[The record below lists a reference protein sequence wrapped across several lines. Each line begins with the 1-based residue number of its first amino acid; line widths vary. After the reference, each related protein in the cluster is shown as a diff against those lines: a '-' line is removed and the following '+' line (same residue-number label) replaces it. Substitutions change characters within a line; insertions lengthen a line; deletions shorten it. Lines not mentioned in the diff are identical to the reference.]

1 MGKFV
6 IETVQIIKWK
16 YYVKDSEADTPDFAM
31 DDLAMGRLE
40 HFSSEF
46 LSEDI
51 VSARKV
57 KKFPVSEPRENVNA
71 AVMIYDN
78 DAGEYRTDARWD
90 LEYNED
96 EQ

>member
-6 IETVQIIKWK
+6 IETVQIIKRK
-16 YYVKDSEADTPDFAM
+16 YYVKDSQLNDPAYIL
-31 DDLAMGRLE
+31 DDLVMGYLD

>member
-6 IETVQIIKWK
+6 IETVQIIKRK
-16 YYVKDSEADTPDFAM
+16 YYVKNSQLDDPAYIL
-31 DDLAMGRLE
+31 DDLVMGYLD

-46 LSEDI
+46 LTEDI

-57 KKFPVSEPRENVNA
+57 KKFPVSEAREDVNA

-78 DAGEYRTDARWD
+78 DAGEYRTVARWD
-90 LEYNED
+90 LEYKGD
-96 EQ
+96 E